1 MPVMS
6 KNSPIISILTDF
18 GDADAFVGTMKGVML
33 NIAPQAQLVD
43 LSHLIPPQDI
53 KQAAFILMTAAPYF
67 PEGTVHLIVVD
78 PGVGST
84 RRAIAVQ
91 TPHARFVA
99 PDNGVLSY
107 ALAGVESY
115 TAVELANPKYQ
126 LPVVSSTFHGRDI
139 FSPAAAHLAAG
150 VPLEKLGPVLD
161 SIVLL
166 DAPHLVVGEDRIEG
180 EVVRVDHF
188 GNLRTSI
195 HLLDWDASDTIR
207 LRPMLVPA
215 DTEVSFSASR
225 TRVSTGP
232 LTIHG
237 VSVTFSSVETGQPV
251 AFVGSES
258 ALEIAVNQGN
268 AAREFDIAVGDRV
281 TLTFEN

>member
-1 MPVMS
+1 MS
-6 KNSPIISILTDF
+6 ENPPIISILTDF

-33 NIAPQAQLVD
+33 NIAPHAQLVD
-43 LSHLIPPQDI
+43 LTNLIPPQDVR
-53 KQAAFILMTAAPYF
+53 QAAFILMTAAPYF
-67 PEGTVHLIVVD
+67 PEDTVHLIVVD

-91 TPHARFVA
+91 TPHARYVA
-99 PDNGVLSY
+99 PDNGVLTY
-107 ALAGVESY
+107 ALAGVERY

-126 LPVVSSTFHGRDI
+126 LPVVSTTFHGRDI

-150 VPLEKLGPVLD
+150 VPLEELGPVLD
-161 SIVLL
+161 SIVRL
-166 DAPHLVVGEDRIEG
+166 DAPHLVVGEDRVEG

-195 HLLDWDASDTIR
+195 HFLDWHESDTIR
-207 LRPMLVPA
+207 LRPMLAPA
-215 DTEVSFSASR
+215 EGDAEVSFSASR
-225 TRVSTGP
+225 THVSTGP

-237 VSVTFSSVETGQPV
+237 VSATFSSVQTGQPV
-251 AFVGSES
+251 AFVGSEN

-268 AAREFDIAVGDRV
+268 AAREFDIDVGDRV
-281 TLTFEN
+281 TLTLDH